1 MQPRPTARIRGPWP
15 AGFCLCLC
23 LLFAGVRQ
31 ERAAPPAPG
40 SVQWDGK
47 PIALFPATNAKDPGL
62 PSPYRSPDGRMTLTA
77 RLVDG
82 RVAVV
87 AVTLTPEQQ
96 VVDAA
101 DFPALARTGL
111 HDEKALSNTQTI
123 TGRSVAEITSLGR
136 PGRLSASGFLAD
148 DEDIISVL
156 VADNRLVERLGLTHR
171 ALAEPLSYVMNL
183 LATDIG
189 VVWANHSFDGLAG
202 FSYDG
207 MEIRIKG
214 TGTKGGQQSIFA
226 DGIEGA
232 LDLDIWRELTKR
244 EKGLLKTAYRSLP
257 EDRFTALV
265 DGLSRIHTGEMEPQY
280 ITRYGFY
287 EGHTE
292 YRTDPLAIALIFGLT
307 TLEKIEAA
315 FPGRLPQVLTER
327 CTRDRVRPAGSGGGA
342 AAPQRSQSE

>member
-1 MQPRPTARIRGPWP
+1 
-15 AGFCLCLC
+15 
-23 LLFAGVRQ
+23 V
-31 ERAAPPAPG
+31 
-40 SVQWDGK
+40 
-47 PIALFPATNAKDPGL
+47 
-62 PSPYRSPDGRMTLTA
+62 TLTA
-77 RLVDG
+77 QLVSG

-87 AVTLTPEQQ
+87 AVTLTPEQRS
-96 VVDAA
+96 VDAA

-111 HDEKALSNTQTI
+111 HDEKALSDTRTI

-136 PGRLSASGFLAD
+136 PGRLSTSGFMAD
-148 DEDIISVL
+148 DEDVISVL
-156 VADNRLVERLGLTHR
+156 VADNRLVERMGLTHR

-202 FSYDG
+202 FSYNR

-232 LDLDIWRELTKR
+232 MDLDIWRELDER
-244 EKGLLKTAYRSLP
+244 EKRLLRKAYPLLP
-257 EDRFTALV
+257 EDRFAALV
-265 DGLSRIHTGEMEPQY
+265 RGLSRVHTGEMEPQY

-315 FPGRLPQVLTER
+315 FPGRLPQVLTDH
-327 CTRDRVRPAGSGGGA
+327 CTRDRGS
-342 AAPQRSQSE
+342 PPKR

>member
-1 MQPRPTARIRGPWP
+1 MQPRPRARIRGPWP
-15 AGFCLCLC
+15 VGFLLY
-23 LLFAGVRQ
+23 LLFTEVGGV
-31 ERAAPPAPG
+31 RAAPTAPDSLRWNG
-40 SVQWDGK
+40 ER
-47 PIALFPATNAKDPGL
+47 IALFPATHARDPGL
-62 PSPYRSPDGRMTLTA
+62 PSPYRSPDGTVTLTA

-87 AVTLTPEQQ
+87 AVTLTPEQR

-101 DFPALARTGL
+101 DFPALAHTGL
-111 HDEKALSNTQTI
+111 HDEKALADTRTI

-148 DEDIISVL
+148 DEDILSVL

-183 LATDIG
+183 VATDIG

-202 FSYDG
+202 FSYNG

-214 TGTKGGQQSIFA
+214 TATKGGQQSIFA

-232 LDLDIWRELTKR
+232 LDLDIWRELTGTEKR
-244 EKGLLKTAYRSLP
+244 FLKKAYRSLP

-292 YRTDPLAIALIFGLT
+292 YRTDPLAIAVIFGLT

-315 FPGRLPQVLTER
+315 FPGRLPQVLTEHY
-327 CTRDRVRPAGSGGGA
+327 TRDRVRPAGSGGD
-342 AAPQRSQSE
+342 AAPSRRLRNE

>member
-1 MQPRPTARIRGPWP
+1 
-15 AGFCLCLC
+15 
-23 LLFAGVRQ
+23 V
-31 ERAAPPAPG
+31 
-40 SVQWDGK
+40 
-47 PIALFPATNAKDPGL
+47 
-62 PSPYRSPDGRMTLTA
+62 TLTA
-77 RLVDG
+77 RLLDG

-87 AVTLTPEQQ
+87 AVTLTPEQR
-96 VVDAA
+96 VVDET

-111 HDEKALSNTQTI
+111 HDEKALSSTQTI

-136 PGRLSASGFLAD
+136 PGRLSTAGFVAD
-148 DEDIISVL
+148 DEDIISVI
-156 VADNRLVERLGLTHR
+156 VADNRLVERLGLTHQ

-202 FSYDG
+202 FSYNG

-214 TGTKGGQQSIFA
+214 TATKGGQQSIFA

-232 LDLDIWRELTKR
+232 LDLDIWRELTDR
-244 EKGLLKTAYRSLP
+244 EKRLLKTAYRSLP

-265 DGLSRIHTGEMEPQY
+265 HGLSRIHTGEMEPQY

-292 YRTDPLAIALIFGLT
+292 YRTDPLAIGLIFGLT

-315 FPGRLPQVLTER
+315 FPGRLPHVLTEH
-327 CTRDRVRPAGSGGGA
+327 CTRDRVGLAGSAGNA
-342 AAPQRSQSE
+342 AAPQRGQSE

>member
-1 MQPRPTARIRGPWP
+1 MQPRPRVRIPE
-15 AGFCLCLC
+15 FCSLGLCLC
-23 LLFAGVRQ
+23 LLLTEVGSVRAG
-31 ERAAPPAPG
+31 PLAPG
-40 SVQWDGK
+40 SLQWNGK
-47 PIALFPATNAKDPGL
+47 PITLFPATHARDPGL
-62 PSPYRSPDGRMTLTA
+62 PSPYRSPDGTVTLTA
-77 RLVDG
+77 QLVSG

-87 AVTLTPEQQ
+87 AVTLTPEQRS
-96 VVDAA
+96 VDAA

-111 HDEKALSNTQTI
+111 HDEKALSDTRTI

-136 PGRLSASGFLAD
+136 PDRLSTSGFMAD

-156 VADNRLVERLGLTHR
+156 VADNRLVERMGLTHR

-202 FSYDG
+202 FSYNR

-232 LDLDIWRELTKR
+232 MDLDIWRELDER
-244 EKGLLKTAYRSLP
+244 EKRLLRKAYPLLP
-257 EDRFTALV
+257 EDRFAALV
-265 DGLSRIHTGEMEPQY
+265 RGLSRVHTGEMEPQY

-315 FPGRLPQVLTER
+315 FPGRLPQVLTDH
-327 CTRDRVRPAGSGGGA
+327 CTRDRGS
-342 AAPQRSQSE
+342 PPKR